1 MLAEALRFNTTV
13 TSLNL
18 YYNNPGEGGLQALS
32 ETLRVN
38 TTLASLWEDDQGP
51 RGICRIRKEGD
62 F

>member
-1 MLAEALRFNTTV
+1 LLAEALRLNTTV

-38 TTLASLWEDDQGP
+38 TTLASFWEDDQGP
-51 RGICRIRKEGD
+51 EGYAG
-62 F
+62 